1 MKSIVVD
8 SVTVCD
14 EIINAIDSVPI
25 NVTKII
31 STNMTNTLSTNV
43 TSTVST
49 NSDDKT
55 VKYEMNYYILN
66 KLLLVIIILFIITIT
81 CYHYIKHRSKQK
93 RIGALTIQKWRKMNL
108 QSLY

>member
-31 STNMTNTLSTNV
+31 STNMTNILSTNV

-55 VKYEMNYYILN
+55 
-66 KLLLVIIILFIITIT
+66 
-81 CYHYIKHRSKQK
+81 K
-93 RIGALTIQKWRKMNL
+93 R
-108 QSLY
+108 